1 MEKIKYNDATLNRP
15 EGERVVDADF
25 VFADL
30 PVFIQQ
36 LKEEKS
42 WEEGDRN
49 AITVFKSDPLTIVL
63 TILKKDASIID
74 NKIRGFVTIQVMEGE
89 VSVSTAEGRTN
100 APKGQLIA
108 FHPEVLHSI
117 EAKKETVLLLTTF
130 HDPLVG
136 DGL

>member
-15 EGERVVDADF
+15 EGERVVDADY

-30 PVFIQQ
+30 PVFIHQ

-63 TILKKDASIID
+63 TILKEGASIID
-74 NKIRGFVTIQVMEGE
+74 NKVRGFITIQVVEGE
-89 VSVSTAEGRTN
+89 VVVSTAEGRVD

-117 EAKKETVLLLTTF
+117 EAREEAILLLTTF
-130 HDPLVG
+130 HDPMKG